1 MYNIDICVNMY
12 IYIYICT
19 YIQMNIY
26 IYNVYIYIYRCIYIY
41 AYVYVSV
48 YVNTCQEQ
56 DVQFQRDVHSNRSD
70 LPLDVAANDHPT
82 NPCKGFFS
90 AEETLTPKP

>member
-1 MYNIDICVNMY
+1 MY
-12 IYIYICT
+12 IYIY
-19 YIQMNIY
+19 
-26 IYNVYIYIYRCIYIY
+26 VIY
-41 AYVYVSV
+41 AYVNVSV
-48 YVNTCQEQ
+48 YVNKCQEQ

-82 NPCKGFFS
+82 NPCNGFFS